1 MCRERADGL
10 YAAITY
16 LCAKLTEEL
25 GLAFI
30 MSIVFS
36 LAVFYSTPLRLTSSW
51 LDLRSCRRH

>member
-16 LCAKLTEEL
+16 LCAKLTEEI

-36 LAVFYSTPLRLTSSW
+36 LAVFYSTSPQLSHLAG
-51 LDLRSCRRH
+51 